1 MILPW
6 LLYAVP
12 FIIKEFNL
20 LNLGLKLRWIYIYIY
35 IYIYI
40 SFYDLGDSY
49 FSRSICDSGTVE
61 IIGPIASTVEDVML
75 V

>member
-35 IYIYI
+35 LFMILEIPIFPGQYVI
-40 SFYDLGDSY
+40 LG
-49 FSRSICDSGTVE
+49 
-61 IIGPIASTVEDVML
+61 L
-75 V
+75 WKL

>member
-20 LNLGLKLRWIYIYIY
+20 LNLGLKLRW